1 MKKEGSGDL
10 KSVTSS
16 GSQNIKGLWKRAFQ
30 SLRKDKTDKDPVKR
44 KENGSQSTD
53 PQTPEGEV
61 DPVYHLLRCAAS
73 KSQTTAMATTGIINT
88 KTNSKSKSLV
98 TDASMPSSSEL
109 GQFTRSDYNETNVYP
124 GSILLRKT
132 STTTTFKL
140 NELDSH
146 QLNEY
151 LLETNINTNNSNS
164 NQRSKESE
172 CNISRSNE
180 YKSIKSNALI
190 SSNMK
195 LSPQFPIAEQQII
208 NVDEAELAYEQHKRM
223 NPRQKTLRSSQ
234 KGPLLLIED
243 YPQSLYA
250 TDYGYESEPKS
261 FTSTDDMKSHK
272 QLSGYNSKSFGS
284 ALRTSNEKVNPFSR
298 MKIMSMEES
307 ENDDMDVDKS
317 NNNNSVNYNIQDNDN
332 YKGKMSYYNTSYTRS
347 DNSTSLISP
356 KYTPNISSSSR
367 KPYNYDETSQ
377 LTTQVSTLEDRI
389 KKNPLLSMKSFSLD
403 VPQFDKPYDPNS
415 IGSGGSS
422 PGRYS
427 EGFRKSS
434 VVKQYSHLLSEGSP
448 SSFSPRMNGKFMMIN
463 IS

>member
-1 MKKEGSGDL
+1 MEMSICNKVHFKLTSII
-10 KSVTSS
+10 VT
-16 GSQNIKGLWKRAFQ
+16 
-30 SLRKDKTDKDPVKR
+30 T
-44 KENGSQSTD
+44 
-53 PQTPEGEV
+53 
-61 DPVYHLLRCAAS
+61 
-73 KSQTTAMATTGIINT
+73 NT
-88 KTNSKSKSLV
+88 
-98 TDASMPSSSEL
+98 SSSEL
-109 GQFTRSDYNETNVYP
+109 GQFTRSDYNETNDMP

-132 STTTTFKL
+132 STTTTFKP

-208 NVDEAELAYEQHKRM
+208 NVDEAELAY
-223 NPRQKTLRSSQ
+223 
-234 KGPLLLIED
+234 
-243 YPQSLYA
+243 
-250 TDYGYESEPKS
+250 
-261 FTSTDDMKSHK
+261 
-272 QLSGYNSKSFGS
+272 

-317 NNNNSVNYNIQDNDN
+317 NNNNSVNYNIQDSDN

-448 SSFSPRMNGKFMMIN
+448 SSFSPRMNGN
-463 IS
+463 ITVTLDGILYTL